1 MMFSESLLNSRYK
14 TIGEGKVMQQNIITE
29 RLILRPFRLSDSERV
44 AELAGEKVIADMT
57 AAIPHPYKP
66 NMAVEWINTHESFF
80 NEGKGVIYAITLT
93 GNDEIIGAVS
103 FPSLK
108 DGVGILGYWLG
119 VPFWGQ
125 GIAYEA
131 SSALVE
137 YSKAHLGLTELEVMH
152 LSENKRSESVI
163 RKLGVEFVEKQVRK
177 IHGEDCELCVYRS
190 LL

>member
-1 MMFSESLLNSRYK
+1 
-14 TIGEGKVMQQNIITE
+14 MQQNIITE
-29 RLILRPFRLSDSERV
+29 RLILRRFRLSDSKRV

-57 AAIPHPYKP
+57 AAIPHPYKT
-66 NMAVEWINTHESFF
+66 NMAIEWISTHESFF
-80 NEGKGVIYAITLT
+80 NEGKGVIYAITLK

-103 FPSLK
+103 FPSLV

-137 YSKAHLGLTELEVMH
+137 HSKAHLGLTGLEVMH

-163 RKLGVEFVEKQVRK
+163 CKLGVEFVEKQIRK
-177 IHGEDCELCVYRS
+177 IHGEDRELCVYRS
-190 LL
+190 QL

>member
-1 MMFSESLLNSRYK
+1 
-14 TIGEGKVMQQNIITE
+14 MQQNITTE
-29 RLILRPFRLSDSERV
+29 RLILRPFRLSDSQRV

-57 AAIPHPYKP
+57 ANIPHPYEAS
-66 NMAVEWINTHESFF
+66 MATDWINKHESFF
-80 NEGKGVIYAITLT
+80 NEGKGVVYAITLKA
-93 GNDEIIGAVS
+93 NDEIIGAVS
-103 FPSLK
+103 FPSLQ

-131 SSALVE
+131 SLALVE
-137 YSKAHLGLTELEVMH
+137 YSKAHLGLTELKVMH

-163 RKLGVEFVEKQVRK
+163 RKLGVELVEKQVRK
-177 IHGEDCELCVYRS
+177 IHGEDRELCVYRS

>member
-1 MMFSESLLNSRYK
+1 
-14 TIGEGKVMQQNIITE
+14 MQQNIITE
-29 RLILRPFRLSDSERV
+29 RLILRSFKLSDSQRV
-44 AELAGEKVIADMT
+44 AELAGDKVFADMT
-57 AAIPHPYKP
+57 ANIPHPYQP
-66 NMAVEWINTHESFF
+66 NMAVEWINTHEFFF
-80 NEGKGVIYAITLT
+80 NEGKGVIYAITLK

-103 FPSLK
+103 FPSLVG
-108 DGVGILGYWLG
+108 GVGILGYWLG

-163 RKLGVEFVEKQVRK
+163 RKLGVEFIEKQVRK
-177 IHGEDCELCVYRS
+177 IHGRERELCVYRS